1 MAIEQGLGAGG
12 PPEELFME
20 AAIEDTTRM
29 QEVPELPATPGI
41 TEFDDGSA
49 IIGEYEEESEPLEEI
64 PFDGNLADSVD
75 EDILMSI
82 SSDLVGSIED
92 DFSARQDWEDT
103 YKKGLEFLGM
113 KTEERSEPFEGS
125 SGVIHPLLAESVTQF
140 QAQAYR
146 ELLPSTGPVRT
157 QVVGA
162 QNEVLVRQ
170 SERVKDYMNYM
181 ITYEMEEY
189 DPEMDQML
197 FYLPVIGST
206 FKKVYFDPLKGRAV
220 SRFIAAED
228 VIVPYGASDLV
239 SSPRITHRLTMDS
252 NDIRKLQLVGFYK
265 DIDLPDL
272 SSYGEASM
280 GEIEESIDDIQGV
293 HPSGQSEEVTLYEV
307 HTSLD
312 IEGFEDIGADGEP
325 TGLRLP
331 YIVTI
336 VADSGDVLSVRRN
349 YDPMDPMKRAK
360 QYFVHYKFLPGL
372 GFYGLGLTHMIGGLA
387 QASTSIL
394 RQLIDAG
401 TLSNLPAGFKARG
414 ARIRDEDSPLQPGEF
429 RDIDVVGGT
438 LQGSLMPLPFKE
450 PSQTLYNL
458 LGTLVDAGRRF
469 ASMADMKVGE
479 MSGDTPVGTTMAI
492 MERGTKVMSAIHK
505 RLHYAQKI
513 EFKLLSKIF
522 AETVQSYPYAAD
534 MQQGPEIF
542 GQDFDARVDVLPVSD
557 PNIFS
562 MSQRI
567 ALAQT
572 ELQMVQSNP
581 EIHGG
586 PQGLYQAYRKMY
598 EALGVTNIDGILP
611 PPPPPAPPV
620 NPSKENQNALM
631 GAPLQAFPPQDHEAH
646 IEAHMAVMSTPAMQ
660 LNQQAIM
667 ALQGHI
673 QEHIGLLAEAQ
684 AQQEVMSQIPP
695 EQMQMIQQ
703 QAQMMQ
709 QQGQMGGP
717 QGQQGQAPDPM
728 EQFKPQIDSLAAQ
741 IIADLTE
748 ELVQAVTP
756 PEQSDPLVDIRN
768 QELQL
773 KAADLQR
780 KEAEFEAKQE
790 FEREKERND
799 VLTSQQRID
808 VSEAALADK
817 TRIAENRIQTQRD
830 IAALNSNTRNQ

>member
-1 MAIEQGLGAGG
+1 MAVERGLGSGG
-12 PPEELFME
+12 LPEAPMIPEEDILQNVV
-20 AAIEDTTRM
+20 D
-29 QEVPELPATPGI
+29 LPAQPGV

-49 IIGEYEEESEPLEEI
+49 IIGEYEEEQAPI
-64 PFDGNLADSVD
+64 ADVGFDGNLAEVVD
-75 EDILMSI
+75 EAELGRI

-92 DFSARQDWEDT
+92 DLAAREDWEDT
-103 YKKGLEFLGM
+103 YKRGLEFLGM

-146 ELLPSTGPVRT
+146 ELLPATGPVRT
-157 QVVGA
+157 SVVGA
-162 QNEVLVRQ
+162 QNEMLVKQ

-189 DPEMDQML
+189 DPELDQML

-220 SRFIAAED
+220 SKFIHAED
-228 VIVPYGASDLV
+228 LIVPYGATDLM
-239 SSPRITHRLTMDS
+239 SSPRITHRITMDS
-252 NDIRKLQLVGFYK
+252 NEVRKLQLTGFYR
-265 DIDLPDL
+265 DIELP
-272 SSYGEASM
+272 GESESDAAAMS
-280 GEIEESIDDIQGV
+280 EVEESIDDIQGV
-293 HPSGQSEEVTLYEV
+293 HPSGPSEELTLYEV

-312 IEGFEDIGADGEP
+312 IEGFEDMGANGEP

-331 YIVTI
+331 YIITI

-349 YDPMDPMKRAK
+349 YPEMDPMKRAK

-414 ARIRDEDSPLQPGEF
+414 ARIRDEDNPLQPGEF

-450 PSQTLYNL
+450 PSGTLYNL

-479 MSGDTPVGTTMAI
+479 MSGETPVGTTMAI

-505 RLHYAQKI
+505 RLHYSQKI
-513 EFKLLSKIF
+513 EFKLLSRIF
-522 AETVQSYPYAAD
+522 AETIQAYPYPAD
-534 MQQGPEIF
+534 MQMGPEVF
-542 GQDFDARVDVLPVSD
+542 VQDFDQRVDVLPSSD

-572 ELQMVQSNP
+572 ELQLVQSNP
-581 EIHGG
+581 QIHGG

-598 EALGVTNIDGILP
+598 EALGVNNIDAILP
-611 PPPPPAPPV
+611 PPPQPQPA

-631 GAPLQAFPPQDHEAH
+631 GAPLQAFPDQDHESH

-660 LNQQAIM
+660 LNPNAIM

-684 AQQEVMSQIPP
+684 AQQEIMSQIPP
-695 EQMQMIQQ
+695 EQMQMMQQ
-703 QAQMMQ
+703 QAQMMPPQ
-709 QQGQMGGP
+709 EGP
-717 QGQQGQAPDPM
+717 QGPMPPDPM
-728 EQFKPQIDSLAAQ
+728 MQFKPQIDARAAE
-741 IIADLTE
+741 IIAEMTE
-748 ELVQAVTP
+748 QLAQAVAP
-756 PEQSDPLVDIRN
+756 PPQSDPLVDIRN

-780 KEAEFEAKQE
+780 KQSEFEAKQE
-790 FEREKERND
+790 FDRERERND
-799 VLTSQQRID
+799 VLTAQQRID

-817 TRIAENRIQTQRD
+817 TRVAEERIQTQRD
-830 IAALNSNTRNQ
+830 IAALNASMKGQ

>member
-1 MAIEQGLGAGG
+1 MAVERGLGSGG
-12 PPEELFME
+12 LPEAPMIPEEDILQNVV
-20 AAIEDTTRM
+20 D
-29 QEVPELPATPGI
+29 LPAQPGV

-49 IIGEYEEESEPLEEI
+49 IIGEYEEEQAPI
-64 PFDGNLADSVD
+64 ADVGFDGNLAEVVD
-75 EDILMSI
+75 EAELGRI

-92 DFSARQDWEDT
+92 DLAAREDWEDT
-103 YKKGLEFLGM
+103 YKRGLEFLGM

-146 ELLPSTGPVRT
+146 ELLPATGPVRT
-157 QVVGA
+157 SVVGA
-162 QNEVLVRQ
+162 QNEMLVKQ

-189 DPEMDQML
+189 DPELDQML

-220 SRFIAAED
+220 SKFIHAED
-228 VIVPYGASDLV
+228 MIVPYGATDLM
-239 SSPRITHRLTMDS
+239 SSPRITHRITMDS
-252 NDIRKLQLVGFYK
+252 NEVRKLQLTGFYR
-265 DIDLPDL
+265 DIELP
-272 SSYGEASM
+272 GESESDTAAM
-280 GEIEESIDDIQGV
+280 GEVEESIDDIQGV
-293 HPSGQSEEVTLYEV
+293 HPSGPSEELTLYEV

-312 IEGFEDIGADGEP
+312 IEGFEDMGANGEP

-331 YIVTI
+331 YIITI

-349 YDPMDPMKRAK
+349 YPEMDPMKRAK

-414 ARIRDEDSPLQPGEF
+414 ARIRDEDNPLQPGEF

-450 PSQTLYNL
+450 PSGTLYNL

-479 MSGDTPVGTTMAI
+479 MSGETPVGTTMAI

-505 RLHYAQKI
+505 RLHYSQKI
-513 EFKLLSKIF
+513 EFKLLSRIF
-522 AETVQSYPYAAD
+522 AETIQAYPYPAD
-534 MQQGPEIF
+534 MQMGPEVF
-542 GQDFDARVDVLPVSD
+542 VQDFDQRIDVLPSSD

-572 ELQMVQSNP
+572 ELQLVQSNP
-581 EIHGG
+581 QIHGG

-598 EALGVTNIDGILP
+598 EALGVNNIDAILP
-611 PPPPPAPPV
+611 PPPQPQPA

-631 GAPLQAFPPQDHEAH
+631 GAPLQAFPDQDHESH

-660 LNQQAIM
+660 LNPNAIM

-684 AQQEVMSQIPP
+684 AQQEIMSQIPP
-695 EQMQMIQQ
+695 EQMQMMQQ
-703 QAQMMQ
+703 QAQMMPPQ
-709 QQGQMGGP
+709 EGP
-717 QGQQGQAPDPM
+717 QGPM
-728 EQFKPQIDSLAAQ
+728 PPEPMMQFKPQIDARAAE
-741 IIADLTE
+741 IIAEMTE
-748 ELVQAVTP
+748 QLAQAVAP
-756 PEQSDPLVDIRN
+756 PPQSDPLVDIRN

-780 KEAEFEAKQE
+780 KQSEFEAKQE
-790 FEREKERND
+790 FDRERERND
-799 VLTSQQRID
+799 VLTAQQRID

-817 TRIAENRIQTQRD
+817 TRVAEERIQTQRD
-830 IAALNSNTRNQ
+830 IAALNASMKGQ

>member
-1 MAIEQGLGAGG
+1 MAVERGLGSGG
-12 PPEELFME
+12 LPEAPMIPE
-20 AAIEDTTRM
+20 
-29 QEVPELPATPGI
+29 QEILQNVIDLPAQPGV

-49 IIGEYEEESEPLEEI
+49 IIGEYEEEQAPI
-64 PFDGNLADSVD
+64 VDVGFDGNLAEVVD
-75 EDILMSI
+75 EAELGRI

-92 DFSARQDWEDT
+92 DLAAREDWEDT
-103 YKKGLEFLGM
+103 YKRGLEFLGM

-146 ELLPSTGPVRT
+146 ELLPATGPVRT
-157 QVVGA
+157 SVVGA
-162 QNEVLVRQ
+162 QNEMLVKQ

-189 DPEMDQML
+189 DPELDQML

-220 SRFIAAED
+220 SKFIHAED
-228 VIVPYGASDLV
+228 MIVPYGATDLM
-239 SSPRITHRLTMDS
+239 SSPRITHRITMDS
-252 NDIRKLQLVGFYK
+252 NEVRKLQLTGFYR
-265 DIDLPDL
+265 DIELP
-272 SSYGEASM
+272 GESESDTAAM
-280 GEIEESIDDIQGV
+280 GEVEESIDDIQGV
-293 HPSGQSEEVTLYEV
+293 HPSGPSEELTLYEV

-312 IEGFEDIGADGEP
+312 IEGFEDMGADGEP

-331 YIVTI
+331 YIITI

-349 YDPMDPMKRAK
+349 YPEMDPMKRAK

-414 ARIRDEDSPLQPGEF
+414 ARIRDEDNPLQPGEF

-450 PSQTLYNL
+450 PSGTLYNL

-479 MSGDTPVGTTMAI
+479 MSGETPVGTTMAI

-505 RLHYAQKI
+505 RLHYSQKI

-522 AETVQSYPYAAD
+522 AETIQAYPYPAD
-534 MQQGPEIF
+534 MQMGPEVF
-542 GQDFDARVDVLPVSD
+542 VQDFDQRVDVLPSSD

-572 ELQMVQSNP
+572 ELQLVQSNP
-581 EIHGG
+581 QIHGG

-598 EALGVTNIDGILP
+598 EALGVNNIDAILP
-611 PPPPPAPPV
+611 PPPQPQPA

-631 GAPLQAFPPQDHEAH
+631 GAPLQAFPDQDHESH

-660 LNQQAIM
+660 LNPNAIM

-684 AQQEVMSQIPP
+684 AQQEIMSQIPP
-695 EQMQMIQQ
+695 EQMQMMQQ
-703 QAQMMQ
+703 QAQMMPPQ
-709 QQGQMGGP
+709 EGP
-717 QGQQGQAPDPM
+717 QGPMPPDPM
-728 EQFKPQIDSLAAQ
+728 LQFKPQIDARAAE
-741 IIADLTE
+741 IIAEMTE
-748 ELVQAVTP
+748 QLAQAVAP
-756 PEQSDPLVDIRN
+756 PPQSDPLVDIRN

-780 KEAEFEAKQE
+780 KQSEFEAKQE
-790 FEREKERND
+790 FDRERERND
-799 VLTSQQRID
+799 VLTAQQRID

-817 TRIAENRIQTQRD
+817 TRVAEERIQTQRD
-830 IAALNSNTRNQ
+830 IAALNASMKGQ